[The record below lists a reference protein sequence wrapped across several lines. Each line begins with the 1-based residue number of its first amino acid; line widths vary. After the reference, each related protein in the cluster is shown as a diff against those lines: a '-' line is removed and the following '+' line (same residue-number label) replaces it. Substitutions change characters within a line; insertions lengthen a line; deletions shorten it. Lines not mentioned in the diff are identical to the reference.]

1 MNYRLSDHAIKQIG
15 DRNIPIDWLEQV
27 INLPEQVIE
36 QSDKSKVYQSKFSN
50 SHYGKF
56 APISLILLRIGAIEN
71 LEKPITSLKIFSLG
85 NLWAT

>member
-1 MNYRLSDHAIKQIG
+1 MNYRLSAHTIKLIG

-50 SHYGKF
+50 SHYGKSY
-56 APISLILLRIGAIEN
+56 AKKCIEAN
-71 LEKPITSLKIFSLG
+71 VFVR
-85 NLWAT
+85 

>member
-1 MNYRLSDHAIKQIG
+1 MLKTPLYTLYTSNYTLSIFHPQEDP
-15 DRNIPIDWLEQV
+15 RF
-27 INLPEQVIE
+27 
-36 QSDKSKVYQSKFSN
+36 FSN

-56 APISLILLRIGAIEN
+56 ASISLVLLRIGAIEN